1 MPAPPPLFPSPRGD
15 KLCRLV
21 ASAQHQLVLFPSPR
35 GDKLCQM
42 TAEDLIS
49 TYEFPVHIMSSRS
62 IRPTVRL
69 PSNIRM
75 YSESH
80 LNRDETN

>member
-35 GDKLCQM
+35 GDKLCLKGCGFS
-42 TAEDLIS
+42 DLRHK
-49 TYEFPVHIMSSRS
+49 FPSPRGDKLCLLRGGEAVCH
-62 IRPTVRL
+62 
-69 PSNIRM
+69 
-75 YSESH
+75 
-80 LNRDETN
+80 

>member
-49 TYEFPVHIMSSRS
+49 TYEFPSPRGDKLCRVVNLWSK
-62 IRPTVRL
+62 
-69 PSNIRM
+69 
-75 YSESH
+75 EG
-80 LNRDETN
+80 